1 MYVLR
6 TLLIA
11 LCLCCSALAHGASVV
26 FLCPG
31 TSAEPF
37 WQSHVAFMSAAAQRL
52 GMDLKVLYGDHDLSR
67 TLEQA
72 RQVKEASEPPGYL
85 VFTNEQYMGPEILRL
100 FRGSPVKLFA
110 INSSLTDD
118 QQKMV
123 GGSRERYPNWIGSLV
138 ANEEVAGYLLARG
151 LIDGQRSRAPDQ
163 GFEMLAFSGIKQTP
177 AAQRREEGLQRAL
190 EEYPKARLRQLVYAD
205 WSRERAYEQ
214 AQQLLR
220 RYPQTR
226 TVWVADD
233 QMALGTMQA
242 AQELGRKPGRDLHF
256 AVLNSS
262 PESLQATIDGRID
275 GLVGGNFTLGGW
287 AMVLLHDYD
296 AGQDFVR
303 RGGKDLQAN
312 VYVQLDAERARRLL
326 ARVQGKGLNLDF
338 RAYSAVYNPGL
349 RVYRFGMQPLLD

>member
-1 MYVLR
+1 M
-6 TLLIA
+6 
-11 LCLCCSALAHGASVV
+11 
-26 FLCPG
+26 
-31 TSAEPF
+31 
-37 WQSHVAFMSAAAQRL
+37 
-52 GMDLKVLYGDHDLSR
+52 
-67 TLEQA
+67 
-72 RQVKEASEPPGYL
+72 
-85 VFTNEQYMGPEILRL
+85 
-100 FRGSPVKLFA
+100 
-110 INSSLTDD
+110 
-118 QQKMV
+118 
-123 GGSRERYPNWIGSLV
+123 
-138 ANEEVAGYLLARG
+138 
-151 LIDGQRSRAPDQ
+151 
-163 GFEMLAFSGIKQTP
+163 
-177 AAQRREEGLQRAL
+177 
-190 EEYPKARLRQLVYAD
+190 RLRQLVYAE
-205 WSRERAYEQ
+205 WSRERAYQQ
-214 AQQLLR
+214 ALQLLR

-242 AQELGRKPGRDLHF
+242 AQELGRTPGHDLHF

-326 ARVQGKGLNLDF
+326 ARMQGKGLNLDF